1 LHFNVFR
8 SRDPARRTEFREVV
22 VDRPCEVCGTAYR
35 PTRSTAKYCS
45 PRCKKRAAD
54 KRVADRLAAERA
66 ATPRPA
72 ETSQSTALVDQV
84 RAELEEAGRLNT
96 VIGRQALLLATRL
109 ETNTNDTGG
118 SAAAVSKELRAV
130 MAEAMSGVHQ
140 AEDPVQQSQ
149 DELKKRREKR
159 KHG

>member
-1 LHFNVFR
+1 ME
-8 SRDPARRTEFREVV
+8 RRACVV
-22 VDRPCEVCGTAYR
+22 CSTSYQPKRP
-35 PTRSTAKYCS
+35 TAKYCS
-45 PRCKKRAAD
+45 DRCKKRASDQRA
-54 KRVADRLAAERA
+54 ADRRAAERA
-66 ATPRPA
+66 ATAPPA
-72 ETSQSTALVDQV
+72 ETTRSTELVDQV
-84 RAELEEAGRLNT
+84 RAELEAAGRLDT
-96 VIGRQALLLATRL
+96 VIGRQAMLLASRL

-149 DELKKRREKR
+149 DELRKRREKR

>member
-1 LHFNVFR
+1 MDR
-8 SRDPARRTEFREVV
+8 S
-22 VDRPCEVCGTAYR
+22 CEVCSTAFR

-45 PRCKKRAAD
+45 ARCKKRAAD
-54 KRVADRLAAERA
+54 KRAADRIAAERSSA
-66 ATPRPA
+66 PGPA
-72 ETSQSTALVDQV
+72 ETSVSTALVDQV
-84 RAELEEAGRLNT
+84 RAELEAARRLDT
-96 VIGRQALLLATRL
+96 VIGRQALLLASRL

-130 MAEAMSGVHQ
+130 MAEALSGVHQ
-140 AEDPVQQSQ
+140 ADDPVQQSQ

>member
-1 LHFNVFR
+1 MDR
-8 SRDPARRTEFREVV
+8 S
-22 VDRPCEVCGTAYR
+22 CEVCSTPYR

-66 ATPRPA
+66 DAQPGPA
-72 ETSQSTALVDQV
+72 ETSPSTALVDQV

-96 VIGRQALLLATRL
+96 VIGRQALLLASRL

>member
-1 LHFNVFR
+1 M
-8 SRDPARRTEFREVV
+8 DGMYECVV
-22 VDRPCEVCGTAYR
+22 CDTPFQ

-54 KRVADRLAAERA
+54 KRKADA
-66 ATPRPA
+66 ATPASPRPA
-72 ETSQSTALVDQV
+72 ETSRSSALVDQV
-84 RAELEEAGRLNT
+84 RAELESAGRLET
-96 VIGRQALLLATRL
+96 VIGRQAVLLATRL

-130 MAEAMSGVHQ
+130 MAEAMAGVHE
-140 AEDPVQQSQ
+140 ATDPVQQSQ
-149 DELKKRREKR
+149 DELKKRREAR